1 MELIDYRES
10 NSQMHKEIQYNDAN
24 TNYQE
29 SVQNSSQKISIP
41 PIEHQGRHGE
51 GALANRAQSTTA
63 LPAVKTRNNKLHTT
77 STPAIKTIARKFSPP
92 KSSKILADAH
102 VDDSIRAALRS
113 SGGGSRGASRGGSRG
128 GIMDPGVFA
137 CDALVPTAGS
147 KNKMKNNAYSFK
159 PGSAE
164 HHLHEL
170 TTLQE
175 SRSDLEL
182 KLEQYI
188 SHTFHRILERKAK
201 LAAKLSGKGNGNKAN
216 MNNTNSLFGSTGSQQ
231 AEDPVTVTASQILSD
246 TAHDPSGLT
255 GLGLHYFTESDR
267 FQCMCLFM
275 SDPNVFIMIVEEL
288 YARQL
293 QMQQQTYQA

>member
-1 MELIDYRES
+1 M
-10 NSQMHKEIQYNDAN
+10 
-24 TNYQE
+24 
-29 SVQNSSQKISIP
+29 
-41 PIEHQGRHGE
+41 G
-51 GALANRAQSTTA
+51 NRAQSTNA
-63 LPAVKTRNNKLHTT
+63 LPDVKTHKKLHTA
-77 STPAIKTIARKFSPP
+77 STPALKTLRKFSPP
-92 KSSKILADAH
+92 KSAKILADAH

-137 CDALVPTAGS
+137 CDALVPTAGLKS
-147 KNKMKNNAYSFK
+147 KSKHNNYAFK

-188 SHTFHRILERKAK
+188 SHMFHRILERKAK
-201 LAAKLSGKGNGNKAN
+201 LAATLSGKSNGNVRQN
-216 MNNTNSLFGSTGSQQ
+216 GNTHTNSSGLFSNSSSQQ
-231 AEDPVTVTASQILSD
+231 NEDPVTVTATQILSD

-267 FQCMCLFM
+267 FQCMCLFL
-275 SDPNVFIMIVEEL
+275 SDPNVFITITEEL

-293 QMQQQTYQA
+293 QQQQQQQQSFRG